1 MSGDLERLHRFITRV
16 FALLMGRLDAIA
28 GKETIRT
35 VFRLVGESI
44 GEQVEARLREK
55 YGVNSWSLERFV
67 ELLARDVI
75 APVVGED
82 NVSFNISGE
91 IAKVTF
97 TVCPFEKL
105 NFDITSKFYCTYTHG
120 VIEEAARKALG
131 DVNVEVESL
140 RSEKADKCT
149 FRVSKMK

>member
-1 MSGDLERLHRFITRV
+1 MSGDLEGLNRFITRV
-16 FALLMGRLDAIA
+16 FALLMSRLDAIA
-28 GKETIRT
+28 GRETIRT
-35 VFRLVGESI
+35 VFRLVGESV
-44 GEQVEARLREK
+44 GERVEARLREK

-82 NVSFNISGE
+82 NVSFNVSGDV
-91 IAKVTF
+91 AKVTF

-105 NFDITSKFYCTYTHG
+105 NFDIKSKFYCTYTHG

-131 DVNVEVESL
+131 DVNVEAESL
-140 RSEKADKCT
+140 KSEKADRCT